1 MSVNKVILIG
11 NVGREPEFRTFDSG
25 SKLATFTLAT
35 SRRWRDKTS
44 GEQKEATEWHNIVA
58 NDRQAEIA
66 RDYIK
71 TGMSIFVEGE
81 IRTRSYTTQSGDKK
95 YVTEIVAREIQMLDR
110 KDSGNRSEGG
120 YRPSQSGPSN
130 DLPFD

>member
-35 SRRWRDKTS
+35 SRRWKDKNS
-44 GEQKEATEWHNIVA
+44 GEFKEATEWHNIVA

-71 TGMSIFVEGE
+71 TGMTIFVEGE

-120 YRPSQSGPSN
+120 QRTSQSEPSN